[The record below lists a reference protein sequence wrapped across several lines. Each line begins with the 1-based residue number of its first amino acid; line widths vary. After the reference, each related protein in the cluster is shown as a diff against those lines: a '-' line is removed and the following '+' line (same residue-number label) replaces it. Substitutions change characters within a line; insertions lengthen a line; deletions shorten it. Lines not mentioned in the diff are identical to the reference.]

1 MTYDYKIKEL
11 LEELNDEDRKAILNK
26 QYGVGGVH
34 WCCGAGRYNGVYD
47 VDARSFYPHILLNY
61 DLLPKWIDGKRYNEL
76 LTRRL
81 AGDNDSR
88 LKMALNVPT
97 GQLRM
102 ASATPEDK
110 ERGLAMCMIGQA
122 LILTLKEKLVAAGC
136 KIIQINTDGIMCLG
150 GPFRWT
156 VPDAVKEF
164 QYYSGIPFKIK
175 HITQLVQADVN
186 NYYAVFRDGTVVYK
200 GAKFKAPGAKL
211 LLDNG

>member
-1 MTYDYKIKEL
+1 MTYDYKIIEL
-11 LEELNDEDRKAILNK
+11 LEELNDEDRRAILNK

-34 WCCGAGRYNGVYD
+34 WCCGAGRYNNVFD

-61 DLLPKWIDGKRYNEL
+61 DLLPKWIDKKRYSEL
-76 LTRRL
+76 LARRL
-81 AGDNDSR
+81 AGNNDSR

-102 ASATPEDK
+102 ASATPDDK

-122 LILTLKEKLVAAGC
+122 LILTLKERLVDAGC
-136 KIIQINTDGIMCLG
+136 EIIQINTDGIMCLG
-150 GPFRWT
+150 GPTCWT
-156 VPDAVKEF
+156 VPDTVEGF
-164 QYYSGIPFKIK
+164 RYYSGIPFKIK

-186 NYYAVFRDGTVVYK
+186 NYYAVFRDGTVVCK

-211 LLDNG
+211 LLDNL